1 MIITILASL
10 LVVAVT
16 VLIHYES
23 LISLSIYVP
32 RWCSNHRLR
41 VLLSLLSMLVV
52 HIVEVALFA
61 MTYYAM
67 INQWQLGHL
76 IGNIDG
82 SMIDYLYFSFTVY
95 STLGFGDIEPMGHVR
110 FLVGMEA
117 VCGLL
122 LITWS
127 ASFIFLEMQRFWRL
141 KDNER

>member
-1 MIITILASL
+1 MLLTVLTSL
-10 LVVAVT
+10 LVVVVT

-23 LISLSIYVP
+23 LITLSIHVQ

-41 VLLSLLSMLVV
+41 VLLSLLGMLVV

-61 MTYYAM
+61 AAYFVMVHH
-67 INQWQLGHL
+67 WQLGYL
-76 IGNIDG
+76 TGNIQDG
-82 SMIDYLYFSFTVY
+82 FIDYLYFSFTVY
-95 STLGFGDIEPMGHVR
+95 STLGFGDIEPIGHIR

-117 VCGLL
+117 VSGLL

-141 KDNER
+141 KDNDR